1 MTAPAAPQRPQEAA
15 RRMTRVH
22 APRARTVPLE
32 DQISARRAAIT
43 RAPGNYI
50 RHRTVLL
57 ALAARVRE
65 SSPGSSRAALRVYL
79 APIRQALHE
88 ARTANAAWLIQEAR
102 KAAERARALELDA
115 QARAALPTDPAAARR
130 TGQQLAHAP
139 SGTLRQLATN
149 RRRLIQLAWN
159 ARRDGDAHTYQELRR
174 SLDRVTRRLRAA
186 TPAARRLTPQ
196 ERTEHAR
203 LRATPTPQ
211 LDREA
216 AQRIQ
221 RDATQDARAAQ
232 RQERDTRARAVNAL
246 AHALH
251 GVHSGA
257 RDWDTLPTRPTT
269 LPASAPSRE
278 SRGTPG
284 TSGPARLEIRVPGEP
299 LTLHLYRSDYEALLD
314 LWGYGTVTRAL
325 TLTQQLRGAIPS
337 AIREAEQLMMA
348 AARHPNLARAL
359 HTYLTGPFGDVYV
372 PHKASGTQQLGSNRS
387 GDLREALDQIY
398 AACKISVHSM

>member
-1 MTAPAAPQRPQEAA
+1 MTLTLPTNRPQEA
-15 RRMTRVH
+15 RRAMTRPS
-22 APRARTVPLE
+22 APRARTLSLTE
-32 DQISARRAAIT
+32 QLDARRAAI
-43 RAPGNYI
+43 
-50 RHRTVLL
+50 
-57 ALAARVRE
+57 AR
-65 SSPGSSRAALRVYL
+65 SPERYAQHRAALLRLATQARRDLQPHLTREQRRAHL
-79 APIRQALHE
+79 APIRYAMRV
-88 ARTANAAWLIQEAR
+88 ARLARAAWLAQ
-102 KAAERARALELDA
+102 DA

-130 TGQQLAHAP
+130 TGQQLTHAP
-139 SGTLRQLATN
+139 NGTLRQLASN

-174 SLDRVTRRLRAA
+174 NLDRVTRRLRA
-186 TPAARRLTPQ
+186 TDPAARRLTPQ

-221 RDATQDARAAQ
+221 RDATQDTRAAQ
-232 RQERDTRARAVNAL
+232 RQERDTRARAINAL

-257 RDWDTLPTRPTT
+257 RDWQTLDTRPST
-269 LPASAPSRE
+269 LQVQPPKGDG
-278 SRGTPG
+278 GTPG
-284 TSGPARLEIRVPGEP
+284 ASGPARLEIRVPGEP

-314 LWGYGTVTRAL
+314 LWGYGTVRHAL
-325 TLTQQLRGAIPS
+325 TLTQQLRGAVPS

-372 PHKASGTQQLGSNRS
+372 PHKASGSQQLGSNRS

-398 AACKISVHSM
+398 AACKLTVHSV

>member
-1 MTAPAAPQRPQEAA
+1 
-15 RRMTRVH
+15 MTRAH
-22 APRARTVPLE
+22 APRARMVPLE
-32 DQISARRAAIT
+32 DQITARRAAIART
-43 RAPGNYI
+43 PGNYI

-57 ALAARVRE
+57 GLATRVRE
-65 SSPGSSRAALRVYL
+65 ASQGSSRAALRVFL
-79 APIRQALHE
+79 APIRQAMRE
-88 ARTANAAWLIQEAR
+88 ARTANAEWLIREAV
-102 KAAERARALELDA
+102 KAAARARELEQDA

-130 TGQQLAHAP
+130 AGQQLAAP
-139 SGTLRQLATN
+139 TGTLRQLTAN

-174 SLDRVTRRLRAA
+174 ALDRVTRRLRAA
-186 TPAARRLTPQ
+186 DPAARRLTPQ

-221 RDATQDARAAQ
+221 RDATQDQRAAQ
-232 RQERDTRARAVNAL
+232 RQARDTRLRAINAL

-257 RDWDTLPTRPTT
+257 RDWQTIDTRPST
-269 LPASAPSRE
+269 LPAGTPTGE
-278 SRGTPG
+278 GRGTPG
-284 TSGPARLEIRVPGEP
+284 ASGPARLEIRVPGEP
-299 LTLHLYRSDYEALLD
+299 LTLHLYRADYEQLLD
-314 LWGYGTVTRAL
+314 LWGYGTVRHAL
-325 TLTQQLRGAIPS
+325 ALTQQLRGAVPS

-372 PHKASGTQQLGSNRS
+372 PHKASGSQQLGSNRS
-387 GDLREALDQIY
+387 GDLREALDQLY
-398 AACKISVHSM
+398 AACKLTVHSM

>member
-15 RRMTRVH
+15 RRMTRAH
-22 APRARTVPLE
+22 APRARTLSLE
-32 DQISARRAAIT
+32 DQISARRAAIARNPERYAQH
-43 RAPGNYI
+43 RAA
-50 RHRTVLL
+50 LL
-57 ALAARVRE
+57 RLAARVRRE
-65 SSPGSSRAALRVYL
+65 LPDGMTRAQVRDHL
-79 APIRQALHE
+79 APLRHAMRATRA
-88 ARTANAAWLIQEAR
+88 ARTAYLAQ
-102 KAAERARALELDA
+102 DA

-130 TGQQLAHAP
+130 AGQQLAAP
-139 SGTLRQLATN
+139 TGTLRQLTAN

-174 SLDRVTRRLRAA
+174 ALDRVTRRLRAA
-186 TPAARRLTPQ
+186 APQRRLTPQ

-221 RDATQDARAAQ
+221 RDATQDIRAAQ
-232 RQERDTRARAVNAL
+232 RQARDTRLRAINAL

-257 RDWDTLPTRPTT
+257 RDWQTIDTRPST
-269 LPASAPSRE
+269 LPAGTPTGE
-278 SRGTPG
+278 GRGTPG
-284 TSGPARLEIRVPGEP
+284 ASGPARLEIRVPGEP
-299 LTLHLYRSDYEALLD
+299 LTLHLYRSDYEQLLD
-314 LWGYGTVTRAL
+314 LWGYGTVRHAL
-325 TLTQQLRGAIPS
+325 ALTQQLRGAVPS

-359 HTYLTGPFGDVYV
+359 HTYLGGPFGDVYV
-372 PHKASGTQQLGSNRS
+372 PHKASGSQQLGSNRS
-387 GDLREALDQIY
+387 GDLREALDQLY
-398 AACKISVHSM
+398 AACKITVHSM